1 MMDTLNLLHVTDRYS
16 TSCVVQAMVNT
27 GRYVPSGDWV
37 IPYAG
42 QGMARWRSYSLWKS
56 MLRPEDVT
64 DQDIGDIFFQHDSEN
79 PISSSNTRY
88 GKRARYYDTPIP
100 QELLADAV
108 ETVLDRRI
116 TPDMLNPRQQRTKG
130 FQGEYIPL
138 HGSDI
143 ASDGS
148 KNASDDAE
156 SMVGSDREGS

>member
-1 MMDTLNLLHVTDRYS
+1 
-16 TSCVVQAMVNT
+16 MVNT

-116 TPDMLNPRQQRTKG
+116 TPDMLNPRQQRTK
-130 FQGEYIPL
+130 
-138 HGSDI
+138 
-143 ASDGS
+143 
-148 KNASDDAE
+148 
-156 SMVGSDREGS
+156 V

>member
-1 MMDTLNLLHVTDRYS
+1 
-16 TSCVVQAMVNT
+16 
-27 GRYVPSGDWV
+27 
-37 IPYAG
+37 
-42 QGMARWRSYSLWKS
+42 